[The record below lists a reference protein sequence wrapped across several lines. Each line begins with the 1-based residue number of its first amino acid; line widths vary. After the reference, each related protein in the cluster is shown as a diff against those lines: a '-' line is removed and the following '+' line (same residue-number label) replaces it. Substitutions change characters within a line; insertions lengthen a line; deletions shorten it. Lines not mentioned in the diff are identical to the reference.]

1 MTKTIVTSNIQY
13 RSDIATIAYIAYT
26 AIEAGE
32 LDAAS
37 KAFMSFNS
45 LRVHWSVKCT
55 GARGGERMEEKS
67 NLAAEATGISISE
80 QDQRDIHDLY
90 SKLRAAEAKLVGP
103 DGKTQVL
110 PGSLYSFLC
119 QLLADLKDGKSVTIL
134 QSEATLTTVEAA
146 KLLGVSR
153 QFLIQ
158 EIERK
163 KVPHHMVGTH
173 RRLYARDVL
182 AYKSNRD
189 AGRRT
194 ELDDLALAEHEE
206 GPYSRGLND
215 PHSRQ

>member
-1 MTKTIVTSNIQY
+1 
-13 RSDIATIAYIAYT
+13 
-26 AIEAGE
+26 
-32 LDAAS
+32 
-37 KAFMSFNS
+37 
-45 LRVHWSVKCT
+45 
-55 GARGGERMEEKS
+55 MEDQGK
-67 NLAAEATGISISE
+67 LAAEATGISISE

-103 DGKTQVL
+103 DGRTQVL

-153 QFLIQ
+153 QFLVQ
-158 EIERK
+158 EIDKMRI
-163 KVPHHMVGTH
+163 PHHMVGTH
-173 RRLYARDVL
+173 RRVYARDVL

-189 AGRRT
+189 AGRRKQ
-194 ELDDLALAEHEE
+194 LDDLALAEYQE
-206 GPYSRGLND
+206 GLYTRGIND

>member
-1 MTKTIVTSNIQY
+1 
-13 RSDIATIAYIAYT
+13 
-26 AIEAGE
+26 
-32 LDAAS
+32 
-37 KAFMSFNS
+37 
-45 LRVHWSVKCT
+45 
-55 GARGGERMEEKS
+55 MEDLGK
-67 NLAAEATGISISE
+67 LAAEATGISISE

-103 DGKTQVL
+103 DGRTQVL

-153 QFLIQ
+153 QFLVQ
-158 EIERK
+158 EIDKMRI
-163 KVPHHMVGTH
+163 PHHMVGTH
-173 RRLYARDVL
+173 RRVYARDVL

-189 AGRRT
+189 AGRRKQ
-194 ELDDLALAEHEE
+194 LDDLALAEFEE
-206 GPYSRGLND
+206 GLYTRGIND